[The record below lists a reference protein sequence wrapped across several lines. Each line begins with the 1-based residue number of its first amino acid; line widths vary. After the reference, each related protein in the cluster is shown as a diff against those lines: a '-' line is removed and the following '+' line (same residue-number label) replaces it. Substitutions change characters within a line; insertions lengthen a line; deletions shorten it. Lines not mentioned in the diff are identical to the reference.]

1 MELYEI
7 GIWAFLKTVIRDV
20 YPVNFIMIINTLVI
34 YTLVS
39 LTWRPYIKEL
49 HAELERVQF
58 AKLGKK
64 SEQ

>member
-20 YPVNFIMIINTLVI
+20 YPVSFIMIILTLVT

-39 LTWRPYIKEL
+39 VTWRPYIKEL
-49 HAELERVQF
+49 HAQLERIQY
-58 AKLGKK
+58 AKIGNKNV
-64 SEQ
+64 